1 MAYTFILVCV
11 FKWSNIDH
19 SKVIIIIL
27 NKKSDPITQ
36 LIDEHRII
44 ERVMDVME
52 KLAEGIEEQR
62 TISSDM
68 ILGNIGMLLE
78 CNDEYHYGKEEDILL
93 PFLEE
98 IGKNDVKELIQS
110 YITRYRENDK
120 LLATII
126 DSVEDYSNGDMD
138 AKISIMKNIREF
150 VRNVRPLY
158 LNEDEEIFRP
168 LKKNLTREEMDKLSE
183 KFQDFDYEWDGPTLN
198 NYQKLVREMEL
209 KASYTVW

>member
-1 MAYTFILVCV
+1 M
-11 FKWSNIDH
+11 
-19 SKVIIIIL
+19 IIIIT
-27 NKKSDPITQ
+27 KKSDPITQ
-36 LIDEHRII
+36 LIDEHRIM

-62 TISSDM
+62 PISSDM
-68 ILGNIGMLLE
+68 IMGNIGMLLE

-98 IGKNDVKELIQS
+98 IGKNEIKESIQS
-110 YITRYRENDK
+110 CITKYRENDK

-126 DSVEDYSNGDMD
+126 DSVDGHSNGDMD
-138 AKISIMKNIREF
+138 ATIRIMENIREF

-158 LNEDEEIFRP
+158 LNEDEEIFKP
-168 LKKNLTREEMDKLSE
+168 LKKNLTTEEMDRLSE
-183 KFQDFDYEWDGPTLN
+183 KFQEFDYEWDGPTLN

-209 KASYTVW
+209 KASYNVW

>member
-1 MAYTFILVCV
+1 M
-11 FKWSNIDH
+11 
-19 SKVIIIIL
+19 IIIIT
-27 NKKSDPITQ
+27 KKSDPITL
-36 LIDEHRII
+36 LIDEHRIM

-62 TISSDM
+62 PISSDM

-98 IGKNDVKELIQS
+98 IGKNETKELIQS
-110 YITRYRENDK
+110 YITKYRENDK

-126 DSVEDYSNGDMD
+126 DSVDEHSNGDMD
-138 AKISIMKNIREF
+138 ATIRIMENIREF

-158 LNEDEEIFRP
+158 LNEDEEIFKP
-168 LKKNLTREEMDKLSE
+168 LKKNLTTEEMDRLSE
-183 KFQDFDYEWDGPTLN
+183 KFQEFDYEWDGPTLN

>member
-1 MAYTFILVCV
+1 MPYTFILPCV
-11 FKWSNIDH
+11 FKWSYIDH
-19 SKVIIIIL
+19 SKVIIIIS
-27 NKKSDPITQ
+27 KKSDPITQ
-36 LIDEHRII
+36 LIDEHRIM

-62 TISSDM
+62 PISSDM

-98 IGKNDVKELIQS
+98 IGKNEIKESIQS
-110 YITRYRENDK
+110 YIAQYRENGK

-126 DSVEDYSNGDMD
+126 DSVDDHSNGDMD
-138 AKISIMKNIREF
+138 ATIRIMENIREF

-168 LKKNLTREEMDKLSE
+168 LKKDLTKEEMDRLAE
-183 KFQDFDYEWDGPTLN
+183 KFKDFDYDWDGPTLN

>member
-1 MAYTFILVCV
+1 M
-11 FKWSNIDH
+11 
-19 SKVIIIIL
+19 IIII

-36 LIDEHRII
+36 LIDEHRIM

-52 KLAEGIEEQR
+52 KIAEGIEEQR
-62 TISSDM
+62 PISSDM

-98 IGKNDVKELIQS
+98 IGKNDEKELIQS
-110 YITRYRENDK
+110 YITQYRENDK

-126 DSVEDYSNGDMD
+126 DSMEDYSNGDMG
-138 AKISIMKNIREF
+138 ATIKLMENIREF
-150 VRNVRPLY
+150 VKNVRPLY
-158 LNEDEEIFRP
+158 LNEDKEIFNP
-168 LKKNLTREEMDKLSE
+168 LKKNLTKEEMDRLTE
-183 KFQDFDYEWDGPTLN
+183 MFQDFDYEWDGPTLN
-198 NYQKLVREMEL
+198 KYQKLVREMEL

>member
-1 MAYTFILVCV
+1 M
-11 FKWSNIDH
+11 
-19 SKVIIIIL
+19 IIIIT
-27 NKKSDPITQ
+27 KKSDPITL
-36 LIDEHRII
+36 LIDEHRIM

-62 TISSDM
+62 PISSDM
-68 ILGNIGMLLE
+68 IMGNIGMLLE

-98 IGKNDVKELIQS
+98 IGKNEIKESIQS
-110 YITRYRENDK
+110 CITKYRENDK

-126 DSVEDYSNGDMD
+126 DSVDGHSNGDMD
-138 AKISIMKNIREF
+138 ATIRIMENIREF

-158 LNEDEEIFRP
+158 LNEDEEIFKP
-168 LKKNLTREEMDKLSE
+168 LKKNLTTEEMDRLSE
-183 KFQDFDYEWDGPTLN
+183 KFQEFDYEWDGPTLN

-209 KASYTVW
+209 KASYNVW

>member
-78 CNDEYHYGKEEDILL
+78 CNDEYHYGKEKDILL

-138 AKISIMKNIREF
+138 AKIRIMKNIREF

-168 LKKNLTREEMDKLSE
+168 LKKNLTKEEMDKLSK

-198 NYQKLVREMEL
+198 KYQKLIREMEL

>member
-1 MAYTFILVCV
+1 M
-11 FKWSNIDH
+11 
-19 SKVIIIIL
+19 IIII
-27 NKKSDPITQ
+27 NKKNDPITQ

-62 TISSDM
+62 PISSDM
-68 ILGNIGMLLE
+68 IMGNIGMLLE

-98 IGKNDVKELIQS
+98 IGKNEIKESIQS
-110 YITRYRENDK
+110 YIAQYRENGK

-126 DSVEDYSNGDMD
+126 DSVDDHSNGNMD
-138 AKISIMKNIREF
+138 ATIRIMENIREF

-168 LKKNLTREEMDKLSE
+168 LKKDLTKEEMDRLAE
-183 KFQDFDYEWDGPTLN
+183 KFQDFDYDWDGPTLN

>member
-1 MAYTFILVCV
+1 M
-11 FKWSNIDH
+11 
-19 SKVIIIIL
+19 IIIIT
-27 NKKSDPITQ
+27 KKSDPITL
-36 LIDEHRII
+36 LIDEHRIM

-62 TISSDM
+62 PISSDM

-98 IGKNDVKELIQS
+98 IGKNEIKESIQS
-110 YITRYRENDK
+110 CITKYRENDT

-126 DSVEDYSNGDMD
+126 DSLEDYSNGDMD
-138 AKISIMKNIREF
+138 ATIRIMENIREF

-158 LNEDEEIFRP
+158 LNEDEEIFKP
-168 LKKNLTREEMDKLSE
+168 LKKNLTTEEMDRLSE

-209 KASYTVW
+209 KASYNVW

>member
-1 MAYTFILVCV
+1 M
-11 FKWSNIDH
+11 
-19 SKVIIIIL
+19 IIII

-36 LIDEHRII
+36 LIDEHRIM

-62 TISSDM
+62 PISSDM

-98 IGKNDVKELIQS
+98 IGKNDEKELIQS
-110 YITRYRENDK
+110 YITQYRENDK

-126 DSVEDYSNGDMD
+126 DSMEDYSNGDMG
-138 AKISIMKNIREF
+138 ATIKLMENIREF
-150 VRNVRPLY
+150 VKNVRPLY
-158 LNEDEEIFRP
+158 LNEDKEIFNP
-168 LKKNLTREEMDKLSE
+168 LKKNLTKEEMDRLTE
-183 KFQDFDYEWDGPTLN
+183 MFQDFDYEWDGPTLN
-198 NYQKLVREMEL
+198 KYQKLVREMEL

>member
-1 MAYTFILVCV
+1 MIT
-11 FKWSNIDH
+11 
-19 SKVIIIIL
+19 II

-36 LIDEHRII
+36 LIDEHRIM

-62 TISSDM
+62 PISSEM

-78 CNDEYHYGKEEDILL
+78 CNDEYHYGKEEDILV

-98 IGKNDVKELIQS
+98 IGKNNEKELIQS
-110 YITRYRENDK
+110 YITQYRENDR

-126 DSVEDYSNGDMD
+126 DSLEDYSNGDMGVT
-138 AKISIMKNIREF
+138 IRLMENIREF
-150 VRNVRPLY
+150 VRKVRPLY
-158 LNEDEEIFRP
+158 LNEDEEIFKP
-168 LKKNLTREEMDKLSE
+168 LKKNLTKEEMNRLAE
-183 KFQDFDYEWDGPTLN
+183 MFQDFDYDWDGPTLN
-198 NYQKLVREMEL
+198 KYQKLVREMEL

>member
-78 CNDEYHYGKEEDILL
+78 CNDEYHYGKEKDILL

-138 AKISIMKNIREF
+138 AKIRIMKNIREF

-168 LKKNLTREEMDKLSE
+168 LKKNLTKEEMDKLSK

>member
-1 MAYTFILVCV
+1 M
-11 FKWSNIDH
+11 
-19 SKVIIIIL
+19 IIIIT
-27 NKKSDPITQ
+27 KKSDPITL
-36 LIDEHRII
+36 LIDEHRIM

-62 TISSDM
+62 PISSDM
-68 ILGNIGMLLE
+68 IMGNIGMLLE

-98 IGKNDVKELIQS
+98 IGKNETKELIQS
-110 YITRYRENDK
+110 YITKYRENDK

-126 DSVEDYSNGDMD
+126 DSVDEHSNGDMD
-138 AKISIMKNIREF
+138 ATIRIMENIREF

-158 LNEDEEIFRP
+158 LNEDEEIFKP
-168 LKKNLTREEMDKLSE
+168 LKKNLTTEEMDRLSE
-183 KFQDFDYEWDGPTLN
+183 KFQEFDYEWDGPTLN

>member
-1 MAYTFILVCV
+1 
-11 FKWSNIDH
+11 
-19 SKVIIIIL
+19 VIIIIT
-27 NKKSDPITQ
+27 KKSDPITL
-36 LIDEHRII
+36 LIDEHRIM

-62 TISSDM
+62 PISSDM

-98 IGKNDVKELIQS
+98 IGKNEIKESIQS
-110 YITRYRENDK
+110 CITKYRENDK

-126 DSVEDYSNGDMD
+126 DSVDGHSNGDMD
-138 AKISIMKNIREF
+138 ATIRIMENIREF

-158 LNEDEEIFRP
+158 LNEDEEIFKP
-168 LKKNLTREEMDKLSE
+168 LKKNLTTEEMDRLSE
-183 KFQDFDYEWDGPTLN
+183 KFQEFDYDWDGPTLN

-209 KASYTVW
+209 KASYNVW

>member
-1 MAYTFILVCV
+1 M
-11 FKWSNIDH
+11 
-19 SKVIIIIL
+19 IIIIT
-27 NKKSDPITQ
+27 KKSDPITL
-36 LIDEHRII
+36 LIDEHRIM

-62 TISSDM
+62 PISSDM

-98 IGKNDVKELIQS
+98 IGKNEIKESIQS
-110 YITRYRENDK
+110 CITKYRENDT

-126 DSVEDYSNGDMD
+126 DSLEDYSNGDMD
-138 AKISIMKNIREF
+138 ATIRIMENIREF

-168 LKKNLTREEMDKLSE
+168 LKKNLTTEEMDRLSE

-209 KASYTVW
+209 KASYNVW

>member
-1 MAYTFILVCV
+1 M
-11 FKWSNIDH
+11 
-19 SKVIIIIL
+19 IIIIT
-27 NKKSDPITQ
+27 KKSDPITL
-36 LIDEHRII
+36 LIDEHRIM

-62 TISSDM
+62 PISSDM

-98 IGKNDVKELIQS
+98 IGKNETKESIQS
-110 YITRYRENDK
+110 CITKYRENDT

-126 DSVEDYSNGDMD
+126 DSLEDYSNGDMD
-138 AKISIMKNIREF
+138 ATIRIMENIREF
-150 VRNVRPLY
+150 VANVRPLY
-158 LNEDEEIFRP
+158 LNEDEEIFKP
-168 LKKNLTREEMDKLSE
+168 LKKNLTTEEMDRLSE

-209 KASYTVW
+209 KASYNVW

>member
-1 MAYTFILVCV
+1 
-11 FKWSNIDH
+11 
-19 SKVIIIIL
+19 VIIIIT
-27 NKKSDPITQ
+27 KKSDPITL
-36 LIDEHRII
+36 LIDEHRIM

-62 TISSDM
+62 PISSDM

-98 IGKNDVKELIQS
+98 IGKNEIKESIQS
-110 YITRYRENDK
+110 CITKYRENDT

-126 DSVEDYSNGDMD
+126 DSLEDYSNGDMD
-138 AKISIMKNIREF
+138 ATIRIMENIREF

-158 LNEDEEIFRP
+158 LNEDEEIFKP
-168 LKKNLTREEMDKLSE
+168 LKKNLTTEEMDRLSE

-209 KASYTVW
+209 KASYNVW

>member
-1 MAYTFILVCV
+1 M
-11 FKWSNIDH
+11 
-19 SKVIIIIL
+19 IIII

-36 LIDEHRII
+36 LIDEHRIM

-62 TISSDM
+62 PISSDM
-68 ILGNIGMLLE
+68 IMGNIGMLLE

-98 IGKNDVKELIQS
+98 IGKNEIKESIQS
-110 YITRYRENDK
+110 CITKYRENDK

-126 DSVEDYSNGDMD
+126 DSVDEHSNGDMD
-138 AKISIMKNIREF
+138 ATIRIMENIREF

-168 LKKNLTREEMDKLSE
+168 LKKNLTKEEMDKLSK

-198 NYQKLVREMEL
+198 KYQKLIREMEL
-209 KASYTVW
+209 KASYIVW

>member
-1 MAYTFILVCV
+1 M
-11 FKWSNIDH
+11 
-19 SKVIIIIL
+19 IIIIT
-27 NKKSDPITQ
+27 KKSDPITL
-36 LIDEHRII
+36 LIDEHRIM

-62 TISSDM
+62 PISSDM
-68 ILGNIGMLLE
+68 IMGNIGMLLE

-98 IGKNDVKELIQS
+98 IGKNEIKESIQS
-110 YITRYRENDK
+110 CITKYRENDK

-126 DSVEDYSNGDMD
+126 DSVDGHSNGDMD
-138 AKISIMKNIREF
+138 ATIRIMENIREF

-168 LKKNLTREEMDKLSE
+168 LKKNLTTEEMDRLSE
-183 KFQDFDYEWDGPTLN
+183 KFQEFDYEWDGPTLN

>member
-1 MAYTFILVCV
+1 M
-11 FKWSNIDH
+11 
-19 SKVIIIIL
+19 IIIIS
-27 NKKSDPITQ
+27 KKSDPITQ
-36 LIDEHRII
+36 LIDEHRIM

-62 TISSDM
+62 PISSDM

-98 IGKNDVKELIQS
+98 IGKNDETELIQS

-126 DSVEDYSNGDMD
+126 DSLEDYSKGDMGVT
-138 AKISIMKNIREF
+138 IRLMENIREF

-158 LNEDEEIFRP
+158 FNEDKEIFEP
-168 LKKNLTREEMDKLSE
+168 LKKNLTKEEMERLTE
-183 KFQDFDYEWDGPTLN
+183 LFQDFDYDWDGPTLN
-198 NYQKLVREMEL
+198 KYQKLVREMEL

>member
-1 MAYTFILVCV
+1 M
-11 FKWSNIDH
+11 
-19 SKVIIIIL
+19 IIIIT
-27 NKKSDPITQ
+27 KKRDPITQ
-36 LIDEHRII
+36 LIDEHRIM

-62 TISSDM
+62 PISSDM
-68 ILGNIGMLLE
+68 IMGNIGMLLE

-98 IGKNDVKELIQS
+98 IGKNEIKESIQS
-110 YITRYRENDK
+110 CITKYRENDK

-126 DSVEDYSNGDMD
+126 DSVDGHSNGDMD
-138 AKISIMKNIREF
+138 ATIRIMENIREF

-168 LKKNLTREEMDKLSE
+168 LKKNLTTEEMDRLSE
-183 KFQDFDYEWDGPTLN
+183 KFQEFDYDWDGPTLN

-209 KASYTVW
+209 KASYNVW